1 MTKLDII
8 YQCEKLN
15 ILNKIDRK
23 EIATFDGRLYYPIMC
38 VSDLLDLE
46 EREIMSVLKEY
57 PYTSVD
63 LEFQERKDT
72 YVVHDGESATGRP
85 LVMGVTWAGLK
96 CLTME
101 MDDELMGSLARD
113 LIVVE
118 FEESNPKTMAN
129 YYMKTKA
136 RSIGLKK

>member
-1 MTKLDII
+1 
-8 YQCEKLN
+8 
-15 ILNKIDRK
+15 
-23 EIATFDGRLYYPIMC
+23 
-38 VSDLLDLE
+38 
-46 EREIMSVLKEY
+46 
-57 PYTSVD
+57 
-63 LEFQERKDT
+63 
-72 YVVHDGESATGRP
+72 
-85 LVMGVTWAGLK
+85 MGVTWAGLK

-101 MDDELMGSLARD
+101 MDNELMGSLARD